1 MKPWAR
7 HVISTVLILNVIAA
21 VGQMMNLFEVP
32 TNLVAYAAGFG
43 LCGLIAILGTPVRRP
58 ATKVTVKA
66 NEVKNE
72 TKSL

>member
-7 HVISTVLILNVIAA
+7 QVISTVLILNLIAG
-21 VGQMMNLFEVP
+21 VGQVMNLFELP
-32 TNLVAYAAGFG
+32 TNLNAYGAGFG
-43 LCGLIAILGTPVRRP
+43 ICGLIAMLGTPFRRP

-66 NEVKNE
+66 NEVKSE